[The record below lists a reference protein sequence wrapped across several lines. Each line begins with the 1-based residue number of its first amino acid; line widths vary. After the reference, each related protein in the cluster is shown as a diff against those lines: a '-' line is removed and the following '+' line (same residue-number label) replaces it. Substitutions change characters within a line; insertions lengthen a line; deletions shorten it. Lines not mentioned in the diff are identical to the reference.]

1 VNFEASSQHNVQLS
15 GSARRPTCIKALCE
29 QSKCAI
35 AAGMDTIFHCATAA
49 PAAENLGNQRIM
61 QDVNVKGT
69 ENILNAA
76 IQEGV
81 RKVVYTSTA
90 SVVFDGKDLIGVDE
104 SAPYVE
110 KPLDYYT
117 GTKVRGTCRQ
127 NHSSFSIYQCKD
139 YASQWS
145 SLQPLCQAGHNS

>member
-1 VNFEASSQHNVQLS
+1 MPYLGEVMKTVF
-15 GSARRPTCIKALCE
+15 
-29 QSKCAI
+29 

-76 IQEGV
+76 ILEGV

-90 SVVFDGKDLIGVDE
+90 SVVFDGRDLIGVDE

-117 GTKVRGTCRQ
+117 GTKVGIIRQ
-127 NHSSFSIYQCKD
+127 QSNLCFLSD
-139 YASQWS
+139 
-145 SLQPLCQAGHNS
+145 LQHTTL